1 MKYEIVA
8 IGVSFGGLEALETIL
23 LGLPKNFSMAI
34 AIAQHRHK
42 SSDGGLIEFLQRCT
56 LLPIYEAQ
64 DKQAIVSGQVYLAPA
79 DYHLMVDSYHFALS
93 TEAPVISARPSID
106 VLFESVA
113 DAYQQQAIGVIL
125 TGSSEDGAKGL
136 AKIKAY
142 GGLAI
147 VQDPAT
153 AVSHIMPDAAIA
165 AVPDAKI
172 LPLSEIASFLVA
184 QFRSP
189 EVQEAE

>member
-8 IGVSFGGLEALETIL
+8 IGVSYGGLEALEIIL
-23 LGLPKNFSMAI
+23 SGLPNHFSMAI

-42 SSDGGLIEFLQRCT
+42 SSDGELIDFLQRAS
-56 LLPIYEAQ
+56 LLPVLEAK
-64 DKQAIVSGQVYLAPA
+64 DKQVIVSGQVTLAPA
-79 DYHLMVDSYHFALS
+79 DYHLMVDSTHFALS

-113 DAYQQQAIGVIL
+113 DAYGEQAIGVIL

-142 GGLAI
+142 GGLALI
-147 VQDPAT
+147 QDPAT
-153 AVSHIMPDAAIA
+153 AVSRVMPDAAIA

-172 LPLSEIASFLVA
+172 LPLTEIASFLIGT
-184 QFRSP
+184 RH
-189 EVQEAE
+189 